1 MNSREIATTNNTL
14 NAFVGGKQRS
24 WMTNPSV
31 PVNPGIATNVQTK
44 PRKRSIVCRQLDST
58 VATGPESSQPID
70 FASTNR
76 LSGKSSHS
84 STDRPEG
91 EGAGERLSGR
101 GASEG
106 GSSEGRIEGGDIQV
120 LPSPAPSEGRPSPTV
135 NLPSILETENRIE
148 INSTPIAVTSPL
160 REPECS
166 NNSSATANESSEAS
180 VRHEVVESGL
190 TPSHFIKPNAR
201 STETSDDNTSKRRKI
216 NGIFEATTGTQIF
229 THPLPLTPVT
239 SPGIPNKPV
248 HRHSISSNSS
258 GLTSGASVSTTSQ
271 DAVHRQVQSPP
282 RNISA
287 SRQSQQSSPLSLS
300 RPLNFLYPV
309 LVHPPALQSAPILQP
324 PPSRVRPHPG
334 NLVLGNHQTPVV
346 RSTHSP
352 TTSRVITSNTSPAAP
367 TCSPIQ
373 THPPRLSNGNIMDFI
388 TKAGGN
394 QALLPAEKVRVEWLF
409 HALHGGDLGFLTLHQ
424 LYCLSATARHYL
436 ESSTILLPDVF
447 RGFDFFGKLL
457 CDNGQVSES
466 FLEFFS
472 SFPDSIQT
480 LMMQPQYITIVRD
493 LQTFL
498 RQGPPTFTNILNRC
512 LRRRTSPTAEELVI
526 QPFTC
531 SVVLQRL
538 IWRRI
543 RIALDK
549 GVETSSGAELERQFI
564 AQQFEIL
571 RNRGLIPPSQVT
583 QDHQWWL
590 AQQQQAQIIANQH
603 TIQHKIPELT
613 RPQHPGFMYPVP
625 LASTIQQHPALPIHS
640 GSRQQHSQQH
650 HKLVSPVQDT
660 FQHTNS
666 VANFVPRQGFVQT
679 EQLISQVLQG
689 PQPNQ
694 AQVVVSPTSQHT
706 PVGQSPLASTVQTP
720 RLPGNF
726 CQTSMLRSPNMATT
740 TPLSVRQPVP
750 NPLVTTPS
758 SAEPLSR
765 RTSISPREHFV
776 DHYIS
781 VIAFATQDCSL
792 PGSFP
797 FIAREF
803 ILTQELSS
811 RLSVWEP
818 HQYMPG
824 RHKRTVQD
832 RSLIYRLR
840 CVQAV
845 KGKDDITQTANWV
858 LRETSWP
865 PHIFIQL
872 NNQPIQLRRK
882 HIFNAD
888 LFVDI
893 TNQVNIGTNVLKVA
907 MFPEKDKPIPI
918 GTYILRVEILE
929 ARSHAA
935 IANQIAL
942 KQTIDQE
949 SAKATIISRL
959 KPSEDD
965 DVVVELNQLTLSI
978 VCPFT
983 MQLITTPVRG
993 RLCLHTECF
1002 DLDNYLASRPRK
1014 KPREP
1019 PDADTWKCPYCN
1031 GDARPLELV
1040 VDGFIMDVV
1049 TQVRLMRNMLVGEM
1063 REVVVKKDGSWE
1075 LKKEDAAKGKGPNRA
1090 PSMAKESI
1098 KEMEVITIDDDD

>member
-31 PVNPGIATNVQTK
+31 PVNPSIATNVQTK
-44 PRKRSIVCRQLDST
+44 PRKPSLVGRQLESP
-58 VATGPESSQPID
+58 VATGSKDALAVESGSR
-70 FASTNR
+70 NR
-76 LSGKSSHS
+76 LSGKSALS
-84 STDRPEG
+84 STNRLEAGVGERLGG
-91 EGAGERLSGR
+91 EGAGEGGVSEGR
-101 GASEG
+101 SEG
-106 GSSEGRIEGGDIQV
+106 GGVQV

-135 NLPSILETENRIE
+135 NLPLVLDAEDHAE
-148 INSTPIAVTSPL
+148 ISSTPITAADPPQGV
-160 REPECS
+160 ECS
-166 NNSSATANESSEAS
+166 NTSSAILSESKESSESHDVA
-180 VRHEVVESGL
+180 HSGL
-190 TPSHFIKPNAR
+190 KPSQLMKPNAR
-201 STETSDDNTSKRRKI
+201 AIETSDENFSKRRKI
-216 NGIFEATTGTQIF
+216 NDILGVTSGAQIAI
-229 THPLPLTPVT
+229 HPLPLTPVT
-239 SPGIPNKPV
+239 SPGLPNKPV
-248 HRHSISSNSS
+248 HRQSISSNSS
-258 GLTSGASVSTTSQ
+258 VLTGAASIPATCQ
-271 DAVHRQVQSPP
+271 DVVQRQVESPLIPPQS
-282 RNISA
+282 ISA
-287 SRQSQQSSPLSLS
+287 SRQSQQSCPQSLS
-300 RPLNFLYPV
+300 RPLNFLHPV
-309 LVHPPALQSAPILQP
+309 QVTAASQSIPNLQQ

-334 NLVLGNHQTPVV
+334 NLVLGNQRGTVV
-346 RSTHSP
+346 ESTHSP
-352 TTSRVITSNTSPAAP
+352 TISRVASNTSPNA
-367 TCSPIQ
+367 PIQ
-373 THPPRLSNGNIMDFI
+373 THPPQLSNGSIIDFI
-388 TKAGGN
+388 ARAGGN
-394 QALLPAEKVRVEWLF
+394 QALLPAERVRVEWLF
-409 HALHGGDLGFLTLHQ
+409 HALNGGDLGFLTLHQ

-436 ESSTILLPDVF
+436 ESSKILLPDVF
-447 RGFDFFGKLL
+447 RGFDFFGKML
-457 CDNGQVSES
+457 CDNGQVSER
-466 FLEFFS
+466 FLDFFS
-472 SFPDSIQT
+472 RFPDSIQA
-480 LMMQPQYITIVRD
+480 LMRQPQYITIVRD

-512 LRRRTSPTAEELVI
+512 LRRRTSPTAEELVV

-564 AQQFEIL
+564 VQQFEIL
-571 RNRGLIPPSQVT
+571 RSRGLIPPSQVT
-583 QDHQWWL
+583 QNHQWWL
-590 AQQQQAQIIANQH
+590 AQQQAQLIANQP
-603 TIQHKIPELT
+603 TIQRSL
-613 RPQHPGFMYPVP
+613 HPRFMYPTP
-625 LASTIQQHPALPIHS
+625 LCSSIQQHQVHQIPPSSQSQHC
-640 GSRQQHSQQH
+640 QQHQ
-650 HKLVSPVQDT
+650 KPPPLASPVQDS
-660 FQHTNS
+660 FQHTNA
-666 VANFVPRQGFVQT
+666 VPNFVLRQGVTQT
-679 EQLISQVLQG
+679 EQLISQILQA

-694 AQVVVSPTSQHT
+694 VPVVVSPTSQHT
-706 PVGQSPLASTVQTP
+706 PVVQSPLASTVQTP

-726 CQTSMLRSPNMATT
+726 CQPSVLRSPNLTAT
-740 TPLSVRQPVP
+740 TPLNSVSARQLVP
-750 NPLVTTPS
+750 NPLATTFS
-758 SAEPLSR
+758 SAEPVSR

-781 VIAFATQDCSL
+781 VIAFATQDYLL

-797 FIAREF
+797 FTSREF
-803 ILTQELSS
+803 ILSQEFFS
-811 RLSVWEP
+811 RLSIWEP
-818 HQYMPG
+818 HQCMPG

-832 RSLIYRLR
+832 KSLIYRLR

-845 KGKDDITQTANWV
+845 KGKDDITLTANWV

-872 NNQPIQLRRK
+872 NSDPIQLRRK

-893 TNQVNIGTNVLKVA
+893 TNQVSVGTNVLKVA
-907 MFPEKDKPIPI
+907 MFPEKDKPIPM

-935 IANQIAL
+935 IANQITL
-942 KQTIDQE
+942 KQTIDKE
-949 SAKATIISRL
+949 AAKSAIISRL

-965 DVVVELNQLTLSI
+965 DVVVELNHLTLSI

-983 MQLITTPVRG
+983 MQLIKTPVRG

-1019 PDADTWKCPYCN
+1019 PDADAWKCPYCS

-1040 VDGFIMDVV
+1040 IDGFIMDVV
-1049 TQVRLMRNMLVGEM
+1049 SQVKAMKSVLVDEM

-1090 PSMAKESI
+1090 PSMAKESK
-1098 KEMEVITIDDDD
+1098 KEMEVIMIDDDD